1 MPRLTIRDF
10 KKIKEQYQAT
20 FALRNIAPEQVEREK
35 HYAHLMLCAGTGCIA
50 GGSLKVNGALHEEI
64 RKRGLEHELQVI
76 LTGCNGFCAKG
87 PVMTIYPG
95 GIFYH
100 SLKTEDVPDL
110 IENHFVSGK
119 PLERLM
125 YEDPQTKLMV
135 PKIQDIPFFK
145 YQIPRVLRNKGLIN
159 PESIWEYIGRDG
171 YMAAGKALTE
181 MTPEEIIKVVK
192 ESGIRGRGGAGFP
205 TGLKWEF
212 CSKVQSDVK
221 YMLCN
226 GDEGDPGAFMDR
238 SVMEADPH
246 SVIEGMI
253 IGAKAIGSHHGYIY
267 VRAEYPLAVKR
278 LQLAIEQCYDAGLL
292 GKNIFD
298 SGFDLNLEIYLGA
311 GAFVCGEETALMRSI
326 EGKRGMPR
334 SRPPFPAQKGLWDK
348 PSVLNNVETLSQI
361 PQIILN
367 GADWYKS
374 LGTEKS
380 TGTKIFALTGAIN
393 NIGLVEVPMG
403 TPLRTIIYD
412 IGGGIKDKR
421 KFKAVQMGGPSG
433 GCIPESLIDIP
444 VTYED
449 IVKTGA
455 IMGSGGMVVM
465 DDSNCMVDVARF
477 FLGFTTDESCGKCTP
492 CRMGTKVMLEILNR
506 ITRGE
511 GKQGDIEMLLKLGD
525 QIKDASLCGLGKTC
539 SNPVLTTIKYFRNE
553 YEEHIKYKRCN
564 SLVCKEII
572 SSPCQHTCPIGTE
585 VPVYVALIAQ
595 GRFKESLYIIKK
607 DNPLPS
613 VCGSVCSHPCEYK
626 CKLGDVDE
634 PVAIRSLKRFATDYG
649 LKTPEYLNPPF
660 RPDTP
665 KHKKVAIIGSG
676 PAGLAASNALA
687 LKGYDVTVFEAK
699 PVIGGMLRV
708 SIPKYR
714 LPREKLDADIEAIKN
729 AGVKFQTN
737 TAIGKEI
744 SIDSLFNEGYKAIFI
759 SVGAHKSMSLNIP
772 GEDTENVIPS
782 LKFLEAINLDKKLNV
797 GKRIGI
803 IGGGNSAIDSARVAH
818 RLDSIE
824 KVIVIY
830 RRTRAEMPAY
840 KEEVDAAIEEGID
853 IQFLTAPSKIV
864 TENGKITGIECIR
877 MELGEQDESGRRKPE
892 PVKGSEFL
900 IELDTLIS
908 ATGEKP
914 DTSFLKDQGLEIS
927 QRNTLL
933 VDPETLATS
942 RKSVFAG
949 GDAVTGPKTVI
960 DAISAGKRAAESIDR
975 FLRGESL
982 QREYKVTRPSM
993 YIEPIE
999 LSEKE
1004 IESASRGKMPQ
1015 LTIEERVK
1023 NFKEIDL
1030 GYTEEIAVRE
1040 ARRCLRCDLGTE
1052 DGIKAMECM
1061 KKEKKMESETDDTW
1075 HIASIKT

>member
-1 MPRLTIRDF
+1 MQRLALADLE
-10 KKIKEQYQAT
+10 KIKEEYQAELSKDDKRIRVT
-20 FALRNIAPEQVEREK
+20 VHMGTCGIAAGAKDIMLALEDEIKRKSLKNVIITSSG
-35 HYAHLMLCAGTGCIA
+35 CAGLCSREPIISVEQTGCEPVKYCDLNTEKTKRIV
-50 GGSLKVNGALHEEI
+50 SEHFIEDNVVLECALPP
-64 RKRGLEHELQVI
+64 Q
-76 LTGCNGFCAKG
+76 
-87 PVMTIYPG
+87 
-95 GIFYH
+95 
-100 SLKTEDVPDL
+100 SDVPFFNL
-110 IENHFVSGK
+110 
-119 PLERLM
+119 
-125 YEDPQTKLMV
+125 QKL
-135 PKIQDIPFFK
+135 
-145 YQIPRVLRNKGLIN
+145 RVLRNTGFID
-159 PESIWEYIGRDG
+159 PENMHEYIARDG
-171 YMAAGKALTE
+171 YRAAAKALTE
-181 MTPEEIIKVVK
+181 MSAEEIINVMKD
-192 ESGIRGRGGAGFP
+192 SGLRGRGGAGFP

-212 CSKVQSDVK
+212 CSKVASDVK

-253 IGAKAIGSHHGYIY
+253 IGAKAIGSHQGYIY

-278 LQLAIEQCYDAGLL
+278 LQLAIQQCYESGLL
-292 GKNIFD
+292 GKNILD
-298 SGFDLNLEIYLGA
+298 SGFDFDLEIYLGA
-311 GAFVCGEETALMRSI
+311 GAFVCGEETALMRSL

-334 SRPPFPAQKGLWDK
+334 SRPPFPAHKGLWDK
-348 PSVLNNVETLSQI
+348 PSVLNNVETLAQVSL
-361 PQIILN
+361 IILN

-380 TGTKIFALTGAIN
+380 SGTKVFALTGAIN

-403 TPLRTIIYD
+403 IKLRRIIYD
-412 IGGGIKDKR
+412 IGGGIKNNR

-433 GCIPESLIDIP
+433 GCVPASLLDIP

-465 DDSNCMVDVARF
+465 DDTNCMVNVARF
-477 FLGFTTDESCGKCTP
+477 FLGFTTDESCGKCSP

-511 GKQGDIEMLLKLGD
+511 GREGDIERLLKLGD

-539 SNPVLTTIKYFRNE
+539 SNPILTTIRYFRNE

-572 SSPCQHTCPIGTE
+572 SSPCQYTCPIGTE

-595 GRFKESLYIIKK
+595 GKFNEALYIIKK

-634 PVAIRSLKRFATDYG
+634 PIAIRALKRFATDFG
-649 LKTPEYLNPPF
+649 LKTPDYVKPIFTPDPP
-660 RPDTP
+660 
-665 KHKKVAIIGSG
+665 KNKKVAIIGSG
-676 PAGLAASNALA
+676 PAGLAASNSLA

-708 SIPKYR
+708 ALPQYR

-729 AGVKFQTN
+729 AGVKFKTK
-737 TAIGKEI
+737 TALGKKI
-744 SIDSLFNEGYKAIFI
+744 SIDSLFNDGYKAIFI
-759 SVGAHKSMSLNIP
+759 SVGAHKPMNLNIP
-772 GEDTENVIPS
+772 GEKAKEVLPS
-782 LKFLEAINLDKKLNV
+782 LKFLEAVNLKKTLKV

-803 IGGGNSAIDSARVAH
+803 IGGGNSAIDSARAAL
-818 RLDSIE
+818 RLKGTK

-830 RRTRAEMPAY
+830 RRTRTEMPAY

-853 IQFLTAPSKIV
+853 MQFLTAPGRIIKKK
-864 TENGKITGIECIR
+864 GKFFGVECIR
-877 MELGEQDESGRRKPE
+877 MELAEPDESGRRKPV
-892 PVKGSEFL
+892 PVKGSEFV
-900 IELDTLIS
+900 IELDNLIR
-908 ATGEKP
+908 ATGEEP
-914 DTSFLKDQGLEIS
+914 DVSFLRDQGLEIS
-927 QRNTLL
+927 ARNTLS
-933 VDPETLATS
+933 VDPETLTTS
-942 RKSVFAG
+942 REGVFAG

-960 DAISAGKRAAESIDR
+960 HAISAGKRAAESIDKY
-975 FLRGESL
+975 LSGESL
-982 QREYKVTRPSM
+982 QRDYTVTRPSL
-993 YIEPIE
+993 YIEPVE
-999 LSEKE
+999 LTDDE
-1004 IESASRGKMPQ
+1004 IESATRCTIPQ
-1015 LTIEERVK
+1015 LTVKERVH

-1030 GYTEEIAVRE
+1030 GFSEETAVRE

-1052 DGIKAMECM
+1052 DGINALERIRR
-1061 KKEKKMESETDDTW
+1061 EKQADAESIGVC
-1075 HIASIKT
+1075 HIATEKA